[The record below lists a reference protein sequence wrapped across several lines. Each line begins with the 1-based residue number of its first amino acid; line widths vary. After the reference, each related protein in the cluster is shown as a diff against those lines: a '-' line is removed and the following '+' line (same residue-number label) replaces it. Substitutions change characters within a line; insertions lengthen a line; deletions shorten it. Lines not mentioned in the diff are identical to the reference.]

1 MENWKQNPRVF
12 WTLGSPPSVWLL
24 AFFIIPARVFSSSC
38 RSATRPWSTARCRST
53 EYDYLTGITNYIRAF
68 DPLYLAIMWKSVWIS
83 ALATA
88 LCLVLAYPIAF
99 GICFAPDRWKPL
111 LLLLVVLPFWINLL
125 IRTYALIAVFRTQ
138 GYVNKVLGFVGL
150 GPYEM
155 LYNNFA
161 VIFGL
166 VYVYMPFM
174 VLPLYA
180 TIERLD
186 KSFLEASLDLG
197 ASQFQTFLRVTVPL
211 TMPGIVSGIILVFIP
226 CLGTFLTPDL
236 LGGANAI
243 MIGNVIERQFKAAND
258 WPFGAAL
265 SFLLMYATFG
275 ALAAPLPLHACA
287 AREWTSDGR
296 RQCSSRGRGL
306 STMAAA
312 PGSRLLFAAIFFLLY
327 APIITLVAFSF
338 NTDKR
343 GVVWRGF
350 TLDNYVK
357 AWNNDSLIEALTNSL
372 VIAFI
377 ATISGHHARRACRT
391 SPVALPLS
399 PEGRL

>member
-1 MENWKQNPRVF
+1 LESWKENSRVF
-12 WTLGSPPSVWLL
+12 WILAAPGTFWLL
-24 AFFIIPARVFSSSC
+24 VFFILPLGILFLMSFGEKAVIDGEVSITETDITGTLANYL
-38 RSATRPWSTARCRST
+38 RS
-53 EYDYLTGITNYIRAF
+53 F
-68 DPLYLAIMWKSVWIS
+68 DPLYLTIIWKSIWIS

-88 LCLVLAYPIAF
+88 LCLVTAYPIAF

-111 LLLLVVLPFWINLL
+111 LLLLVILPFWINLL

-138 GYVNKVLGFVGL
+138 GYVNLTLGWIGL
-150 GPYEM
+150 GPYDM

-197 ASQFQTFLRVTVPL
+197 ASQFATFLRVTVPL

-226 CLGTFLTPDL
+226 CLGSFLTPDL
-236 LGGANAI
+236 LGGANAV

-258 WPFGAAL
+258 WPFGSAL

-275 ALAAPLPLHACA
+275 ALALRA
-287 AREWTSDGR
+287 
-296 RQCSSRGRGL
+296 
-306 STMAAA
+306 
-312 PGSRLLFAAIFFLLY
+312 LFARR
-327 APIITLVAFSF
+327 S
-338 NTDKR
+338 K
-343 GVVWRGF
+343 GV
-350 TLDNYVK
+350 D
-357 AWNNDSLIEALTNSL
+357 I
-372 VIAFI
+372 
-377 ATISGHHARRACRT
+377 
-391 SPVALPLS
+391 
-399 PEGRL
+399 

>member
-1 MENWKQNPRVF
+1 M
-12 WTLGSPPSVWLL
+12 S
-24 AFFIIPARVFSSSC
+24 FSDKAVIDGQVSI
-38 RSATRPWSTARCRST
+38 T
-53 EYDYLTGITNYIRAF
+53 EYSYLTGISNYIRAF
-68 DPLYLAIMWKSVWIS
+68 DSLYLTIIWKSIWVS

-88 LCLVLAYPIAF
+88 LCLLTAYPIAF
-99 GICFAPDRWKPL
+99 GICFAPNKWKPL
-111 LLLLVVLPFWINLL
+111 LLLFVILPFWINLL

-138 GYVNKVLGFVGL
+138 GYVNLVLGTVGL

-197 ASQFQTFLRVTVPL
+197 ASQFRTFLSVTVPL
-211 TMPGIVSGIILVFIP
+211 TMPGIISGVILVFIP
-226 CLGTFLTPDL
+226 CLGSFLTPDL

-243 MIGNVIERQFKAAND
+243 MIGNVIERQFKSAND

-275 ALAAPLPLHACA
+275 ALAI
-287 AREWTSDGR
+287 R
-296 RQCSSRGRGL
+296 
-306 STMAAA
+306 
-312 PGSRLLFAAIFFLLY
+312 
-327 APIITLVAFSF
+327 
-338 NTDKR
+338 
-343 GVVWRGF
+343 
-350 TLDNYVK
+350 
-357 AWNNDSLIEALTNSL
+357 SLI
-372 VIAFI
+372 
-377 ATISGHHARRACRT
+377 ARRT
-391 SPVALPLS
+391 KGVDI
-399 PEGRL
+399 

>member
-12 WTLGSPPSVWLL
+12 WTLGLPPSLWLL
-24 AFFIIPARVFSSSC
+24 AFFIIPLGFLFIMSFSDKAMVDGEVSI
-38 RSATRPWSTARCRST
+38 TG
-53 EYDYLTGITNYIRAF
+53 YDYLTGITNYIRAF
-68 DPLYLAIMWKSVWIS
+68 DPLYLGIMWKSVWIS

-88 LCLVLAYPIAF
+88 LCLLFAYPIAF
-99 GICFAPDRWKPL
+99 GICFAKDKWKPL
-111 LLLLVVLPFWINLL
+111 LLLVVVLPFWINLL

-138 GYVNKVLGFVGL
+138 GYVNKILGWVGL

-186 KSFLEASLDLG
+186 KSYLEASLDLG
-197 ASQFQTFLRVTVPL
+197 GSQFQTFMRVTVPL
-211 TMPGIVSGIILVFIP
+211 TMPGIISGIILVFIP
-226 CLGTFLTPDL
+226 CLGSFLTPDL
-236 LGGANAI
+236 LGGANAL

-275 ALAAPLPLHACA
+275 ALALRYL
-287 AREWTSDGR
+287 
-296 RQCSSRGRGL
+296 
-306 STMAAA
+306 
-312 PGSRLLFAAIFFLLY
+312 
-327 APIITLVAFSF
+327 
-338 NTDKR
+338 
-343 GVVWRGF
+343 F
-350 TLDNYVK
+350 TLRSKGVDV
-357 AWNNDSLIEALTNSL
+357 
-372 VIAFI
+372 
-377 ATISGHHARRACRT
+377 
-391 SPVALPLS
+391 
-399 PEGRL
+399 